1 MGNRV
6 AEDLKYG
13 IGDNIKLEE
22 ITERELTDIRADLE
36 TELYYLD
43 RERRGMVNTDCMLDM
58 DIRNIRDVEID
69 REYNLYNIE
78 RIENEIRKRNLK
90 PNSDKL

>member
-22 ITERELTDIRADLE
+22 IFERKLTDIRADLE

-43 RERRGMVNTDCMLDM
+43 REMRGVIYTDCMSNMDSRTHRDM
-58 DIRNIRDVEID
+58 EID
-69 REYNLYNIE
+69 REYILYNIDLVE
-78 RIENEIRKRNLK
+78 REIRKRIIK
-90 PNSDKL
+90 TNSDKL

>member
-43 RERRGMVNTDCMLDM
+43 REMRGVIYTDCMSNMDSRTHRDM
-58 DIRNIRDVEID
+58 EID
-69 REYNLYNIE
+69 REYILYNIDLVE
-78 RIENEIRKRNLK
+78 REIRKRIIKN
-90 PNSDKL
+90 NFDKM